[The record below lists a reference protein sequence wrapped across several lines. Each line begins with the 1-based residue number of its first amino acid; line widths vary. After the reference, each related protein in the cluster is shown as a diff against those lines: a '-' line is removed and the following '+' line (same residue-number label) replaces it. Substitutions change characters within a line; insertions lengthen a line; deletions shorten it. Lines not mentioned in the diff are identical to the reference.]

1 MKKSLSISLLWK
13 ISIVIIAALFGLGY
27 FSINAVKQHSRET
40 FIHDTSET
48 VNTML
53 TFVGNTNSVMMQQ
66 LRSYTMLDPV
76 GYESTDPQEIQ
87 EMLVSK
93 AKRRY
98 KWFSQIAYVEYSSGT
113 AYKDDGTTEDVS
125 SSEWFKTMIR
135 QRKPNKGLQTYAD
148 VITDTKGQTVYPI
161 CKDCE
166 PKDENGFC
174 LGFFVGYVPIGYM
187 QVYFNK
193 IKDKEINSPEGFA
206 LLLNRN
212 FDILCSPESD
222 SYVMKVKF
230 DESDEHFQHIDNNIQ
245 NFVSNPVEK
254 DENGNIMTVTGK
266 ITMNDVS
273 STIVVGKLA
282 GTEWTLA
289 IVTPDFAI
297 DESATLLT
305 KMLFIG
311 AVLAVVVIIFVMILL
326 FQISFHPLS
335 KLNETFKNIASGDA
349 DLTSRLKEGKN
360 DEIGQIC
367 RSFNAYITGLQEM
380 IRDIGKAREDL
391 STVESTLDITTKKI
405 EKTLQNV
412 SDASAVIKASS
423 ASENNYADSLEN
435 YVKSS
440 MTETAEINKLLIE
453 QNNITKQ
460 IATSK
465 PEDLRR
471 LLVELTANLKK
482 INDILKSIFAS
493 GKTNLSAAGGLR
505 KAARNANAAAEQLD
519 ANSADIESTRQ
530 ELEDMLKT
538 SYNAISLISER
549 VEGFQY

>member
-1 MKKSLSISLLWK
+1 MKKSLSLSLLWK
-13 ISIVIIAALFGLGY
+13 ISVVIIVALFGLGY

-76 GYESTDPQEIQ
+76 GYESTDPQELQ

-93 AKRRY
+93 SKRRY
-98 KWFSQIAYVEYSSGT
+98 KWFSQIAYVDYSSGI
-113 AYKDDGTTEDVS
+113 AYKDDGTTEDVNG
-125 SSEWFKTMIR
+125 SEWFKTMKR

-148 VITDTKGQTVYPI
+148 VITDAKGQTVYPI

-166 PKDENGFC
+166 PKDESGFC

-187 QVYFNK
+187 QGYFNK
-193 IKDKEINSPEGFA
+193 IKGHEINSSEGFA

-222 SYVMKVKF
+222 SYVMKAKF
-230 DESDEHFQHIDNNIQ
+230 DESDEHFQQIDSNIR
-245 NFVSNPVEK
+245 NFVSNPIEK
-254 DENGNIMTVTGK
+254 DENGNIITVTGK

-289 IVTPDFAI
+289 IATPDSSI

-311 AVLAVVVIIFVMILL
+311 AVISVVVIILIMILL
-326 FQISFHPLS
+326 FQISFRPLA
-335 KLNETFKNIASGDA
+335 KLNEAFKNIASGDA

-391 STVESTLDITTKKI
+391 TAVESTLDITTKRI
-405 EKTLQNV
+405 EKGLQNAAE
-412 SDASAVIKASS
+412 SSAIIKASA
-423 ASENNYADSLEN
+423 ASEENYSSSLEN
-435 YVKSS
+435 FVKSAMAS
-440 MTETAEINKLLIE
+440 TSDINKLLIG
-453 QNNITKQ
+453 QHSIAKQ
-460 IATSK
+460 IQTAK
-465 PEDLRR
+465 PEDLQR
-471 LLVELTANLKK
+471 LLIELTANLKK

-493 GKTNLSAAGGLR
+493 GKTNLTASGGLR
-505 KAARNANAAAEQLD
+505 KAVRNASTAAEQLD
-519 ANSADIESTRQ
+519 KDSSDIEETKK

-538 SYNAISLISER
+538 SYEAINLISER

>member
-1 MKKSLSISLLWK
+1 MKKSLSLSLLWK
-13 ISIVIIAALFGLGY
+13 ISVVIIAALFGLGY

-76 GYESTDPQEIQ
+76 GYESTDPQELQ

-93 AKRRY
+93 SKRRY
-98 KWFSQIAYVEYSSGT
+98 KWFSQIAYVEYSSGI
-113 AYKDDGTTEDVS
+113 AYKDDGTTEDVND
-125 SSEWFKTMIR
+125 SEWFKTMKR

-148 VITDTKGQTVYPI
+148 VITDAKGQTVYPI

-166 PKDENGFC
+166 PKDEDGFC

-187 QVYFNK
+187 QGYFNK
-193 IKDKEINSPEGFA
+193 IKGHEINSSEGFA

-212 FDILCSPESD
+212 FDILCSPESE
-222 SYVMKVKF
+222 SYVMKAKF
-230 DESDEHFQHIDNNIQ
+230 DESDEHFQHIDSNIR
-245 NFVSNPVEK
+245 NFVSNPIEK

-289 IVTPDFAI
+289 IATPDFSI

-311 AVLAVVVIIFVMILL
+311 AVISVVVIILIMILL
-326 FQISFHPLS
+326 FQISFRPLA
-335 KLNETFKNIASGDA
+335 KLNEAFKNIASGDA

-391 STVESTLDITTKKI
+391 TAVESTLDITTKRI
-405 EKTLQNV
+405 EKGLQNAAE
-412 SDASAVIKASS
+412 SSAIIKASA
-423 ASENNYADSLEN
+423 ASEENYTSSLEN
-435 YVKSS
+435 FVKSS
-440 MTETAEINKLLIE
+440 MTSTSDINKLLIG
-453 QNNITKQ
+453 QHNIAKQ
-460 IATSK
+460 IQTAK
-465 PEDLRR
+465 PEDLQR

-493 GKTNLSAAGGLR
+493 GKMNLTASGGLR
-505 KAARNANAAAEQLD
+505 KSVRNASAAAEQLD
-519 ANSADIESTRQ
+519 KDSADIEETKK

-538 SYNAISLISER
+538 SYEAINLISER